1 MDSYYMQDKKR
12 KHIWYLFKLEKPNY
26 LIRIATYNKN
36 TNKLTIDVNNL
47 DDIRILNGFEYIVKK
62 ANSGDE

>member
-12 KHIWYLFKLEKPNY
+12 KHIWYLFKLEEPNN

-36 TNKLTIDVNNL
+36 TNKITIDIDNL
-47 DDIRILNGFEYIVKK
+47 DDIRILNGFESIIKV
-62 ANSGDE
+62 ANDGDE